1 MKYDE
6 LNNFILNYIR
16 YNKTK
21 SAIMLTGAWGTGKS
35 YYIENTLKDFL
46 DDNKKGYVVVSLYG
60 ITNLEDLSKAIYF
73 ESKLSKLKSK
83 SFKTKLSQLISKFF
97 KTKSNNS
104 LYKKEII
111 NSGIVVGKT
120 IIKGIANR
128 YIIDLSVSNN
138 DFKKIYES
146 INLTNKIIILEDI
159 ERTGIDIIELLG
171 FVNSLTDRDDV
182 KVLLV
187 ANEDEILTDIGN
199 DNSENDDVSSLNEK
213 NNTAKVYMYQKIKEK
228 TISDTISFEPDWLDC
243 IKSILSQFNE
253 EFLDKYK
260 TEDFCDVVKEL
271 FTKNDNGKFSESELD
286 LITSELDK
294 YHINSQ
300 KTHINFRTFIFA
312 TQKFVDLMKLTN
324 LKKYDEH
331 SEFIDYIYY
340 SIIKFSNHYKQ
351 NKKVEWSGNDNYSF
365 DLGTSD
371 YPLYRFCFDYIVSQK
386 TDDFNLNKCY
396 NDYLELCNHKKNIEI
411 FQNYSILTEQEVT
424 DNIRDL
430 EEKINKNEI
439 ALSVYGKILF
449 YLVVLEKNIDYN
461 ITSIVDSMKK
471 NVIGHVNEL
480 GDAAEFS
487 YASVIDDFD
496 IKNSY
501 IEKSNQL
508 KIEARKTDS
517 ISIEISYKPENVENE
532 CKKISKLYSGIFLD
546 VPFLSKIDVN
556 KYSNLFISCSSQQ
569 MQMIRQL
576 FRNIYSGEYIN
587 NQNEIS
593 AIKKLIECLN
603 KLDKTKCDRIQ
614 ILNIN
619 WFLKDLE
626 KYCEDSKKLK

>member
-228 TISDTISFEPDWLDC
+228 TISDTISFEPDWFAS

-271 FTKNDNGKFSESELD
+271 FTENDNGKFSESELD
-286 LITSELDK
+286 LITSELDR
-294 YHINSQ
+294 YHVNSQ

-324 LKKYDEH
+324 LKKYDEY

-386 TDDFNLNKCY
+386 TDDFNLNECY

>member
-286 LITSELDK
+286 LITSELDR
-294 YHINSQ
+294 YHVNSQ

-386 TDDFNLNKCY
+386 TDDFNLNECY

-430 EEKINKNEI
+430 EERINKNEI

-569 MQMIRQL
+569 MQMDQ
-576 FRNIYSGEYIN
+576 S
-587 NQNEIS
+587 
-593 AIKKLIECLN
+593 
-603 KLDKTKCDRIQ
+603 T
-614 ILNIN
+614 
-619 WFLKDLE
+619 
-626 KYCEDSKKLK
+626 